1 MIYVRIALQIL
12 AAVFIIA
19 GVFFFIAATV
29 GIIRMPDPY
38 NRAHAAGKGDS
49 PGFLL
54 SLTGVWL
61 YWLTINPAESFKIL
75 LIILFMLFA
84 NPIAVHAIL
93 RFCYRTGVPWVK
105 ETTVHLLKDQRE
117 EKD

>member
-1 MIYVRIALQIL
+1 MIYVTVLLQIV
-12 AAVFIIA
+12 AGIFITG
-19 GVFFFIAATV
+19 GVFFFVAATV

-38 NRAHAAGKGDS
+38 NRAHAAGKGDG

-61 YWLTINPAESFKIL
+61 YWLTINPLESLKIL
-75 LIILFMLFA
+75 LILVFMLFS

-93 RFCYRTGVPWVK
+93 RFCYKTGVPWVK
-105 ETTVHLLKDQRE
+105 GTTVNLLKDR
-117 EKD
+117 KG